1 MRKSQKRENYY
12 SPIKPKEWME
22 ERAAW
27 LVLKL
32 VSNKEKP
39 EKRELL
45 TNKI

>member
-1 MRKSQKRENYY
+1 
-12 SPIKPKEWME
+12 ME

-45 TNKI
+45 LTNKI